1 MKLEG
6 YFDRVGEA
14 ANFLSQKVT
23 PPKIAVVLSGGLET
37 FVDGMRQTRVISSK
51 EIPHFPRTRVEG
63 HKGELIFG
71 QWGGVPVVAL
81 KGRIHYY
88 EGVTPQEVVFPY
100 FVLRDL
106 GCDFLVTTNA
116 AGGVRNDLKPG
127 DIMAVTDH
135 INLMG
140 ANPLV
145 GLTVQYPKNQFPSMQ
160 DVYDPELLRLAERVA
175 REQNIELKKGIFLAN
190 IGPSYETPA
199 EIRTCRSLGADTV
212 GMSTVFENI
221 ASKYLQMRVL
231 TLNIIANDAADRHG
245 GKMSHQEVLAA
256 MKKSAA
262 KVVTLLEGVVSE
274 IAKLV

>member
-14 ANFLSQKVT
+14 ANFLSQKAF
-23 PPKIAVVLSGGLET
+23 PPKMAVVLSGGLGA
-37 FVDGMRQTRVISSK
+37 FVDGMRQTRVIAAK

-71 QWGGVPVVAL
+71 QWGGIPIVAL

-88 EGVTPQEVVFPY
+88 EGVAPQEVVFPY

-116 AGGVRNDLKPG
+116 VGGVRNDLKPG

-140 ANPLV
+140 TNPLV

-190 IGPSYETPA
+190 LGPSYETPA
-199 EIRTCRSLGADTV
+199 EIRMCRSLGADSV
-212 GMSTVFENI
+212 GMSTVLENI
-221 ASKYLQMRVL
+221 AAKYLQMRIL
-231 TLNIIANDAADRHG
+231 TLNIIANEAADRHN